1 MDDTTSPI
9 LTLVGIPLALV
20 IVGVCGA
27 AIITLLLQIPHH
39 EEPRELTD
47 GTALTC
53 TFREDGGITNR
64 KPQQ

>member
-9 LTLVGIPLALV
+9 LALISVPLALAV
-20 IVGVCGA
+20 VGVCGA
-27 AIITLLLQIPHH
+27 AGITLLLQIPHH

-47 GTALTC
+47 GTPLTC
-53 TFREDGGITNR
+53 AFREDGSLINC

>member
-20 IVGVCGA
+20 IVGVYGA
-27 AIITLLLQIPHH
+27 AVIALLLQIPHH

-47 GTALTC
+47 GTSLTC
-53 TFREDGGITNR
+53 TFREDGEIINC